1 MARALRIH
9 IPGAM
14 YHVTLRGNH
23 RHDIFFAASDRE
35 LLTEIFAEAIDRW
48 NARVHAYCYMTN
60 HLHALVQVSDFPLG
74 RLMLHVAGQ
83 YARRMQARLPTTGHL
98 FERRYHAVLVDT
110 DAYLLELLR
119 YIHLNPVRGGLVASA
134 DEYPWSSHHV
144 YSCSR
149 DEAWVT
155 TDFAL
160 SMLHSDRW
168 QAVQA
173 YLRFVGSCS
182 ADAMKSPLAACNAH
196 DSRILGDDAFARR
209 VLGSTWRPTAN
220 VTVEQIVDQACEE
233 FGITLEE
240 LRSVSRQRR
249 LTQARAWITHRTVS
263 SRVASVAAIARFLD
277 HDESSL
283 RYAAK
288 RYYPSR

>member
-1 MARALRIH
+1 MARSLRIH

-23 RHDIFFAASDRE
+23 HQDIFFAASDRS
-35 LLTEIFAEAIDRW
+35 LLTDLFVEAIDRW

-60 HLHALVQVSDFPLG
+60 HLHALVQVSDSPLG
-74 RLMLHVAGQ
+74 RVILHVAGQ
-83 YARRMQARLPTTGHL
+83 YARRIQAALQTTGHL

-119 YIHLNPVRGGLVASA
+119 YIHLNPVRGGLVQSP

-144 YSCSR
+144 YSGSR

-160 SMLHSDRW
+160 SMLHSDRR
-168 QAVQA
+168 QAMDA
-173 YLRFVGSCS
+173 YSRFVGSCS
-182 ADAMKSPLAACNAH
+182 AKGMTSPLASCNVH
-196 DSRILGDDAFARR
+196 DGRILGDDEFARR
-209 VLGSTWRPTAN
+209 VLGPAWRPTSN
-220 VTVEQIVDQACEE
+220 RTVEQIAGQACEQ
-233 FGITLEE
+233 FAVTLEQ
-240 LRSVSRQRR
+240 LRSASRERH
-249 LTQARAWITHRTVS
+249 LTRARAWITHETVS
-263 SRVASVAAIARFLD
+263 GRVASIAAIARFLD

-283 RYAAK
+283 RSAAK
-288 RYYPSR
+288 RHYPSG